1 MSTHRIILLTSDV
14 VVACPHNETPINIL
28 LSFSNESTFENEKNV
43 LKKKKKAHCVL
54 EIDYQ
59 VVINDKEINSGKKDL
74 KCKPKDHLVNIYL
87 WNVSN
92 IPQVLIVLKII
103 IFMTQ

>member
-1 MSTHRIILLTSDV
+1 MKVPLRMRKMSW
-14 VVACPHNETPINIL
+14 
-28 LSFSNESTFENEKNV
+28 
-43 LKKKKKAHCVL
+43 KKKKKAHCVL

-74 KCKPKDHLVNIYL
+74 KCKPKDHLVSIYL